1 MNEFIFSFERKC
13 NAFLNHVMYTILSG
27 FLSLQF
33 FKKIF
38 EDFKG
43 RKKMQINIDYSPP
56 CSDFV
61 VVIPKSNLGISTL
74 P

>member
-1 MNEFIFSFERKC
+1 
-13 NAFLNHVMYTILSG
+13 MYTILSG

-56 CSDFV
+56 FSDFV

>member
-56 CSDFV
+56 CPEV
-61 VVIPKSNLGISTL
+61 VNPKTNFGISIL
-74 P
+74 S

>member
-1 MNEFIFSFERKC
+1 MNLFSFERKC

-43 RKKMQINIDYSPP
+43 RKKMQINIDPE
-56 CSDFV
+56 V
-61 VVIPKSNLGISTL
+61 VNPKPNFGISTL